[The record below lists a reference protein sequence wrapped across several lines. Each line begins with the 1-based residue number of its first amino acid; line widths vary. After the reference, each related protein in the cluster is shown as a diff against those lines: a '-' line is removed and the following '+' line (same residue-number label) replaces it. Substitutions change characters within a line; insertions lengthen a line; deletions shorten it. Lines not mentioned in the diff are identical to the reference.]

1 MIESGIYKLR
11 WITIG
16 LLIAWLGWA
25 PALYGQD
32 QRLVDSLTGVI
43 RGAEHD
49 TTLANAYLILSEA
62 YFTSKPDTVLYLC
75 QKALDIFRE
84 NDNQGSTAIILHT
97 MGIIFTTQNNYTR
110 ALKHLNGSLEI
121 REGIND
127 QKGMAVI
134 YRDLGHLYAQQNELN
149 KAMDY
154 FNTALA
160 IYTTLNHKRG
170 TSIIHAELGGITLK
184 QGNSA
189 KAMQHGNYS
198 LSAGKELGYPQL
210 IGNAAKLLAKIY
222 EHKKD
227 HGKALEHFELH
238 LQMRD
243 SLHSK
248 DIQKK
253 ISNQEMKHALAIK
266 ENEHQVLEKENELK
280 KLKVQHQQET
290 TKKQMWVMLLA
301 AGAILLLLL
310 LTALAYRQYAL
321 KKRSNEQLGIK
332 NDTIESQQS
341 QITESIEYAR
351 NLQRNI
357 MVSEGD
363 IKKDL
368 RDCLLINQPRN
379 IVSGDFHWFKKVN
392 GRVHI
397 AMIDC
402 TGHGVPGALMSIIG
416 NDILHN
422 ILEDDPTILPGDIL
436 CRLHTGIIEALQ
448 GEGEQSEEE
457 VNAGMEMAICTIDK
471 NAGLLTFAGA
481 NLPLFMVKDGAM
493 EEVSP
498 VNNAIGYSA
507 FFRRL
512 SKNLA
517 FENNEIK
524 LEGEAAYYM
533 VTDGFVDQFGT
544 KDKEKYGKKR
554 LMELLVN
561 TSDQPMAEQ
570 RKEIIKDMAS
580 WMGPTQQTDDLSMV
594 GFRV

>member
-25 PALYGQD
+25 PALCAQD
-32 QRLVDSLTGVI
+32 QRLVDSLTDVI
-43 RGAEHD
+43 RVADHD
-49 TTLANAYLILSEA
+49 TTIANAYVLLSET

-84 NDNQGSTAIILHT
+84 NDHQGSTAIILHT

-127 QKGMAVI
+127 QKGMAVV

-170 TSIIHAELGGITLK
+170 KSIIHAELGGITLEK
-184 QGNSA
+184 GNIA

-198 LSAGKELGYPQL
+198 LSAGKKLGYPQL

-227 HGKALEHFELH
+227 HSKALEHFELH
-238 LQMRD
+238 LQMQD
-243 SLHSK
+243 SLQSK

-253 ISNQEMKHALAIK
+253 ISNQEMKYALAIK

-280 KLKVQHQQET
+280 KLQVQHQQET

-332 NDTIESQQS
+332 NETIESQQS

-368 RDCLLINQPRN
+368 TDCLLINQPRN

-416 NDILHN
+416 NNILHN
-422 ILEDDPTILPGDIL
+422 ILEDDPIILPGDIL
-436 CRLHTGIIEALQ
+436 SRLHTGIIEALK
-448 GEGEQSEEE
+448 GEEDTRR
-457 VNAGMEMAICTIDK
+457 VNAGMEMGICTIDK
-471 NAGLLTFAGA
+471 NAGSLTFAGA
-481 NLPLFMVKDGAM
+481 NLPLFMVKDGSM
-493 EEVSP
+493 EEVRP

-507 FFRRL
+507 FFRRVR
-512 SKNLA
+512 KNLA

-524 LEGEAAYYM
+524 LEEEAAYYM
-533 VTDGFVDQFGT
+533 VTDGFVDQFGK

-554 LMELLVN
+554 LMKILVN

-570 RKEIIKDMAS
+570 RKEIIKAMAS
-580 WMGPTQQTDDLSMV
+580 WMGATQQTDDLSMV